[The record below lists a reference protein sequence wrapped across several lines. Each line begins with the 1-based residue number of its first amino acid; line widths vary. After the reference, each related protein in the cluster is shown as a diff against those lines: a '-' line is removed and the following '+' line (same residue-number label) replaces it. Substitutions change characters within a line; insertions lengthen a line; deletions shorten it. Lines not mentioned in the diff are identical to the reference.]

1 MWTDAL
7 RTVKER
13 NASDP
18 EGLAPGAAVSHWE
31 PSSGISGF
39 FRVRYRAISGLAGGD
54 MRARH
59 SVHPLLLEPTY
70 WRNRLQGLDLE
81 HTCPLITPRPDLS
94 QAGTDVVE
102 FRLKA
107 HDGATEGEPQFDVEV
122 IRRGCAEFL
131 LREPRGRRLED
142 RVLDVVRVCHLA
154 YRTEG
159 VDRLQVTFS
168 CPGAERAPD
177 EFLIAEQLFEG
188 RFV

>member
-1 MWTDAL
+1 
-7 RTVKER
+7 
-13 NASDP
+13 
-18 EGLAPGAAVSHWE
+18 
-31 PSSGISGF
+31 
-39 FRVRYRAISGLAGGD
+39 

-107 HDGATEGEPQFDVEV
+107 HDGERLQGLFARPAWQRGPWPARIRVVATEGEPQFDVEV